1 MKRLARAAAF
11 FVVILLAQVRIADA
25 AEIKMLC
32 AIALQQLMENLGP
45 KFEGATGHK
54 LAITIAPLGQAL
66 KRLQDGE
73 TYELA
78 ILPQRGID
86 GLAKDGKVVAST
98 ATIIAI
104 TRIGVAV
111 RKGAPRPD
119 ISSPEPFKRAM
130 LAAKSITHG
139 NPAYGG
145 ISGVHVTKVLERLGI
160 AEEMK
165 AKTVLLDK
173 AGLAGVLV
181 ANGEAEIVVQPM
193 QELVVVA
200 GIEIV
205 GPLPDDLQDI
215 VAYPAAIM
223 TTAKELEPLNALI
236 NFLRTPDSMAVIKA
250 MGMQPG

>member
-1 MKRLARAAAF
+1 MRVLVAF
-11 FVVILLAQVRIADA
+11 AVGMLVTFSSANA
-25 AEIKMLC
+25 AEVRLLC
-32 AIALQQLMENLGP
+32 AIALQQFIESIGP

-73 TYELA
+73 TYDIV

-86 GLAKDGKVVAST
+86 GLAKEGKVVADT
-98 ATIIAI
+98 ATVIAT

-111 RKGAPRPD
+111 RKGTPKPD
-119 ISSPEPFKRAM
+119 ISTPEAFRRAI

-160 AEEMK
+160 AEQTK

-181 ANGEAEIVVQPM
+181 ANGAAEIVVQPM
-193 QELVVVA
+193 QELVVVT
-200 GIEIV
+200 GIDIV

-223 TTAKELEPLNALI
+223 TTAKERAPLSALI
-236 NFLRTPDSMAVIKA
+236 NFLRTPETGAVVRS
-250 MGMQPG
+250 MGMVPG